1 MDMTDLLVY
10 GAYGYTG
17 ELVARKAV
25 AAGHDPILAG
35 RRERPLRELTRELDC
50 SYRAFDLGP
59 ATPASVGDVDVVA
72 HCAGPFIDTY
82 QPMVEACIETGT
94 HYLDITGEID
104 VFEAIQAYDEP
115 AREAG
120 VMLLPGAG
128 FDVVPTDCL
137 ANHLHERLPDATDL
151 TIAFSGLRTMS
162 AGTAKTV
169 VEGIDEGAFVRED
182 GLLEPIGMG
191 ERTRRID
198 LGDGG
203 GEQLMAAIPWGDVS
217 TAYHSTGVPNI
228 EVYTPTTKGA
238 LRTFRAVNALGP
250 VLGSPPVK
258 TGLRMLVEATVDGP
272 SERERVEHETVVWG
286 EATDGEDTVRS
297 RVTTA
302 EPYEHTGE
310 AVVHIVERALDG
322 DAPVGYRTPA
332 SAYGPELVCDIEDTR
347 FEDLA

>member
-1 MDMTDLLVY
+1 MTDLLVY

-35 RRERPLRELTRELDC
+35 RRERPLRSLARELGC

-59 ATPASVGDVDVVA
+59 TTPASVEDVDVVA
-72 HCAGPFIDTY
+72 HCAGPFVDTY

-104 VFEAIQAYDEP
+104 VFEAVQEYDEP
-115 AREAG
+115 AADAG

-191 ERTRRID
+191 ERTRHID
-198 LGDGG
+198 LGDGR
-203 GEQLMAAIPWGDVS
+203 GERLMAAIPWGDVS
-217 TAYHSTGVPNI
+217 TAYHSTGIPNI

-238 LRTFRAVNALGP
+238 LRTFSVVNALGP
-250 VLGSPPVK
+250 VLGSWPV
-258 TGLRMLVEATVDGP
+258 TTALQAVVDATVDGP
-272 SERERVEHETVVWG
+272 SEREREENETVVWG
-286 EATDGEDTVRS
+286 EATDGTETVRS
-297 RVTTA
+297 RITTS

-310 AVVHIVERALDG
+310 AVVEIAERALAG
-322 DAPVGYRTPA
+322 DAPAGYQTPA
-332 SAYGPELVCDIEDTR
+332 SAYGPGLVCDIEDTE
-347 FEDLA
+347 FEDLE